1 MWLNQYQVSDGAF
14 IKTLFEETNDK
25 WVEPLHGMTFLKSDP
40 KEFIWQSPRDG
51 YNHLYLYGID
61 GKLLKQLTKG
71 EWEVTDL
78 LGFNRTGN
86 EVFYIS
92 TEVSPIER
100 HVYSLDIK
108 SGREMRLTRSKGT
121 HTADFNPYGDYFFDN
136 HSSLNIANECKIM
149 SSKGK
154 EIKILLENTDPLKDF
169 QMGET
174 SILTIKADD
183 GTDLYC
189 RLIKPV
195 NFSPENK
202 YPVLVYVYGG
212 PHSQMVSDTWL
223 GGAGLFLNYFASKG
237 YIVFTMDNRGT
248 SDRGLAFEQT
258 IFRNLGDVESKDQMN
273 GIEYLKSLPYVS
285 ADKIAL
291 HGWSFGG
298 FMTITMLEKYPGV
311 FKAGCGR
318 RSCD

>member
-1 MWLNQYQVSDGAF
+1 M
-14 IKTLFEETNDK
+14 
-25 WVEPLHGMTFLKSDP
+25 
-40 KEFIWQSPRDG
+40 
-51 YNHLYLYGID
+51 
-61 GKLLKQLTKG
+61 
-71 EWEVTDL
+71 
-78 LGFNRTGN
+78 
-86 EVFYIS
+86 
-92 TEVSPIER
+92 
-100 HVYSLDIK
+100 
-108 SGREMRLTRSKGT
+108 
-121 HTADFNPYGDYFFDN
+121 
-136 HSSLNIANECKIM
+136 
-149 SSKGK
+149 
-154 EIKILLENTDPLKDF
+154 
-169 QMGET
+169 
-174 SILTIKADD
+174 
-183 GTDLYC
+183 YC

-311 FKAGCGR
+311 FKAAVAGGPVIDWKYYEVMYGERYMDTPDENPDGYKNACLLNNVKNIDAKLMVIHGTMDNTVVWQHSLLFVKKCVDEGVQMDYFVYPDHEHNVGGKDR
-318 RSCD
+318 IHLYHKIFNYIEDNINRKE